1 MTSKFDIFLS
11 YHADSKEL
19 VKSFFHAFLTDH
31 NFKPYMYD
39 LPNEENISEQSESE
53 KISEPNSETINESK
67 CFLCFLTYQYSRN
80 EQCKKEILK
89 AARNK
94 MQIFLLK
101 LDEIELSQI
110 DDLSNITSL
119 ATFNF
124 FDLNSND
131 IFSSKAFSLLINSL
145 QTLFKIKSYLLSDSS
160 KSNTYFKVR
169 PLSPLPPSEMRK
181 MPGFEE
187 IKPIEFDD
195 GSCLSTDGKF
205 LLLANGD
212 SYNGKFLNK
221 KYFGF
226 SHYKWSNGDS
236 YEGDWLNFIKF
247 ISLKSYLIFIY
258 RYCC

>member
-124 FDLNSND
+124 FDLN
-131 IFSSKAFSLLINSL
+131 
-145 QTLFKIKSYLLSDSS
+145 
-160 KSNTYFKVR
+160 
-169 PLSPLPPSEMRK
+169 
-181 MPGFEE
+181 
-187 IKPIEFDD
+187 
-195 GSCLSTDGKF
+195 
-205 LLLANGD
+205 
-212 SYNGKFLNK
+212 
-221 KYFGF
+221 
-226 SHYKWSNGDS
+226 
-236 YEGDWLNFIKF
+236 
-247 ISLKSYLIFIY
+247 
-258 RYCC
+258 